1 MTKFQLG
8 DKVIQSE
15 QSRFRHGTASNPIGV
30 VGEVIEI
37 REPDSSLFRYRVR
50 WPSGTANAYNETD
63 LELAEGTF
71 DVIEGAKR
79 LHTLRAQAAT
89 LNAEVSELE
98 EKVRKALEGTGLTLI
113 EDAAKPTQTLKDML
127 DNVQRGDLF
136 QCVVSSDTTE
146 HLVGK
151 VYAVVDLDEGDS
163 MPVKLQSEDG
173 YGWWIAEEY
182 LQNYIKV

>member
-8 DKVIQSE
+8 DKVTQSE
-15 QSRFRHGTASNPIGV
+15 QSTFRYGTTSNPIGV

-37 REPDSSLFRYRVR
+37 RKPDSYLFRYCVR
-50 WPSGTANAYNETD
+50 WASGTANAY
-63 LELAEGTF
+63 LELVDDNF
-71 DVIEGAKR
+71 YVIEGAKR

-98 EKVRKALEGTGLTLI
+98 QKVRKSLEGTGLTLI
-113 EDAAKPTQTLKDML
+113 EDAAKPTQTLKDLL
-127 DNVQRGDLF
+127 DNVERGDLF
-136 QCVVSSDTTE
+136 QCLVSSDTAE
-146 HLVGK
+146 HIVGK

-163 MPVKLQSEDG
+163 MPVQLQSEDG
-173 YGWWIAEEY
+173 HGWWVAEKY